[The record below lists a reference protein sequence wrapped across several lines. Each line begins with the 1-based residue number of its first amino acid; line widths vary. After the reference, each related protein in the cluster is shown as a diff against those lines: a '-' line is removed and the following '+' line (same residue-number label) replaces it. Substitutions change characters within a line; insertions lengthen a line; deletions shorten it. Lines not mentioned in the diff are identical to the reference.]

1 MTEAIVALVVVLLA
15 GCGYLAYRYRSE
27 RGIESGISSFRR
39 ELRALAPR
47 HQSGEPTADPRPRI
61 MRDPAPPS
69 EPTAP
74 EDAAADTGE
83 REPADGDGP
92 AAPDR

>member
-47 HQSGEPTADPRPRI
+47 RDPDAPIPDQSPRI
-61 MRDPAPPS
+61 LRDPAPP
-69 EPTAP
+69 PTGTGAGDAP
-74 EDAAADTGE
+74 D
-83 REPADGDGP
+83 ADGVDD
-92 AAPDR
+92 PDDPGS